1 MRHTEITTKSG
12 LVLVRDHVAVKQD
25 DRPLRRD
32 ADVGSLQRIRRG
44 AYVDRALW
52 EALTPLE
59 RYRSRV
65 IAVVRTR
72 RRMPVVGFDSAAAL
86 WGYPRASPWP
96 GVVHIIVDPAS
107 TMRSKNGV
115 SVHRDRLAAD
125 DVVELDGV
133 LVTSPARTLVD
144 LARTVG
150 MRDSVAAI
158 DRGLN
163 RTRSRPAIRVTRDAL
178 FAVLDRVVTPR
189 GHRRAF
195 DAISFGNGL
204 ADNGGESES
213 RVVIFQLG
221 FPDPQLQVRH
231 VNPRGGYYYSD
242 TEWPEFQ
249 VIGEFDGL
257 GKYVKREYL
266 GLMTPGEAVH
276 EEKVREDH
284 LRAEGNRFARW
295 GPSDLDPPVSLQ
307 RLLLQV
313 GLPIIR

>member
-1 MRHTEITTKSG
+1 M
-12 LVLVRDHVAVKQD
+12 
-25 DRPLRRD
+25 
-32 ADVGSLQRIRRG
+32 
-44 AYVDRALW
+44 
-52 EALTPLE
+52 
-59 RYRSRV
+59 
-65 IAVVRTR
+65 
-72 RRMPVVGFDSAAAL
+72 
-86 WGYPRASPWP
+86 
-96 GVVHIIVDPAS
+96 HIIVDPAS
-107 TMRSKNGV
+107 TMRSKNRV
-115 SVHRDRLAAD
+115 FVHRDRLEAE

-144 LARTVG
+144 LARTAS

-163 RTRSRPAIRVTRDAL
+163 RTRSAAAIRVSRDEL
-178 FAVLDRVVTPR
+178 FAVHDRVVTTR
-189 GHRRAF
+189 GHRKSF

-231 VNPRGGYYYSD
+231 VNPRGGFYYTD

-249 VIGEFDGL
+249 AIGEFDGL
-257 GKYVKREYL
+257 GKYLKQEYL

-276 EEKVREDH
+276 EEKIREDH

-295 GPSDLDPPVSLQ
+295 GSGDLDPPASLQ
-307 RLLLQV
+307 RILLQV